1 MNTEPMAEPE
11 DGAEMSWDGKN
22 DRRRPVSPS
31 SNEVMVLSERL
42 HSLHS
47 DVSEIKAAMHDLASA
62 ITKLAL
68 IEERQQLAVAA
79 LERVF
84 TAQAAIEK
92 RVLELEKVA
101 PANLQT
107 NHWAERLILL
117 CAGAAVLLV
126 WNKVTKGL

>member
-1 MNTEPMAEPE
+1 
-11 DGAEMSWDGKN
+11 MSWDGKN
-22 DRRRPVSPS
+22 DRRRSALLS
-31 SNEVMVLSERL
+31 SNEFMVLSERL

>member
-1 MNTEPMAEPE
+1 MTIATGDDVE
-11 DGAEMSWDGKN
+11 WDGKA
-22 DRRRPVSPS
+22 DRRRAPRS
-31 SNEVMVLSERL
+31 SANDITILSERL
-42 HSLHS
+42 QSLHS
-47 DVSEIKAAMHDLASA
+47 DVTEIKSAMRDLASA

>member
-1 MNTEPMAEPE
+1 MTIATGDDVE
-11 DGAEMSWDGKN
+11 WDGKA
-22 DRRRPVSPS
+22 DRRRAPRS
-31 SNEVMVLSERL
+31 SANDITILSERL
-42 HSLHS
+42 QSLHS
-47 DVSEIKAAMHDLASA
+47 DVTEIKSAMHDLASA

>member
-1 MNTEPMAEPE
+1 
-11 DGAEMSWDGKN
+11 MSWDGKH
-22 DRRRPVSPS
+22 DLRRSALPS
-31 SNEVMVLSERL
+31 SNEITALSERL

-47 DVSEIKAAMHDLASA
+47 DVLEIKAAMRDLASA
-62 ITKLAL
+62 ITKLAV

-84 TAQAAIEK
+84 TAQAAVEK